1 MTLDSDAQHYRYKV
15 LETTIPFRNAPLE
28 RPVKPSPFMH
38 RSARIASPQPD
49 RSRGIV
55 LFVALLVMVALSIA
69 GVALMRSTDAAIA
82 VTGNLVLK
90 QAASLAGGSR
100 RRAGGACD
108 LGGGASAGPHPAL
121 PRRRISTRAC
131 AATRAAAW
139 SRTASFRRFPI
150 SSGTSPGARATGLAT
165 GLIANDD
172 AGNRSCYVIERM
184 CLAPGPAI
192 RSNCNLATGALGADP
207 GTEHYVGLTRPGD
220 AYYRVTVRSRVRGTR

>member
-1 MTLDSDAQHYRYKV
+1 MTTNRS
-15 LETTIPFRNAPLE
+15 TRN
-28 RPVKPSPFMH
+28 RPGPG
-38 RSARIASPQPD
+38 RRSPQRPYRLRH

-69 GVALMRSTDAAIA
+69 GVALMRSTDAATA

-90 QAASLAGGSR
+90 QAASLAVDRGIE
-100 RRAGGACD
+100 RAVHALWEATPLLDRTQHAPLQNFYACV
-108 LGGGASAGPHPAL
+108 
-121 PRRRISTRAC
+121 R
-131 AATRAAAW
+131 
-139 SRTASFRRFPI
+139 
-150 SSGTSPGARATGLAT
+150 GTSGGCMTANGVVPKIPDLLLAANGCSASGLAS

-207 GTEHYVGLTRPGD
+207 GTEHYIGLIRPGD
-220 AYYRVTVRSRVRGTR
+220 AYYRVTVRIEGPRNTVTYAQGVLK